1 MKKLL
6 SLVLALSLII
16 SVAPMSFA
24 EDVAGEEP
32 VDEPGMY
39 FNFNAEAFGSDTDIP
54 STDII
59 ANGDSATPVF
69 ASVDTDPWYIEG
81 QRCINGYA
89 LTSATPDTTTYPQA
103 KASALHW
110 NVVRSY
116 IAKSSNKAQAAFVIR
131 LKINETGTFTPS
143 VKLGTRKDAT
153 TYLFTLVPVSVV
165 DRTYKFTASSGA
177 ATLGDVTITNNPPM
191 TYAVAGTLHNG
202 VTNLGTVACY
212 SSSVGEKTVPFDN
225 IEITEKGDYY
235 LYIAGT
241 GRGSAANSSSI
252 NYNMNLHYFHLT
264 PVPAKDLADAAF
276 TATADPDY
284 VPSNSA
290 SIAAYAVCG
299 NETPE
304 SITAPSVNYGE
315 TCELEAPLTKTVGE
329 TTYNFLY
336 WARGLDSSAL
346 NKKVVSDKN
355 KFTYRPFEGV
365 NYLIA
370 VYEEST
376 STDKVEFYNG
386 NGERM
391 TDVELDEGNLPALPF
406 MAGYGEATG
415 WKLHQ
420 ADGNGK
426 VFAAGEAA
434 PGEGTRIFVA
444 QYNDPVKDI
453 TISINGAEKKYAY
466 GDPVSCVS
474 DDANFSYWEKTINGK
489 KQIVSIDKTYTF
501 NAWEDCSV
509 TAVCNGTFDL
519 GRAARKVLLG
529 TFTVGNQTAVMA
541 EFVGFDNAFEKGL
554 IIDDAK
560 EIVMQSGKKQFT
572 ITNDNT
578 SAITVKGYAIVEE
591 SSSTVKYTDGS
602 ISVAGAATAAE

>member
-6 SLVLALSLII
+6 SLILVLSLII

-24 EDVAGEEP
+24 ENVAGEEP

-59 ANGDSATPVF
+59 ANGDSQSPVF
-69 ASVDTDPWYIEG
+69 ASVNTDPWYIEG

-116 IAKSSNKAQAAFVIR
+116 IGKSSNKAQAAFVIR
-131 LKINETGTFTPS
+131 LKINEIGTFTPS

-191 TYAVAGTLHNG
+191 TYAVAGTHQNG

-241 GRGSAANSSSI
+241 GRGSAANSSSV

-290 SIAAYAVCG
+290 SIAAYALCG
-299 NETPE
+299 AETPE
-304 SITAPSVNYGE
+304 SLSTPSVNYGE
-315 TCELEAPLTKTVGE
+315 TCELEAPLTKEVGDK
-329 TTYNFLY
+329 TYNFLY
-336 WARGLDSSAL
+336 WARGLTASS
-346 NKKVVSDKN
+346 NRKIVSTDN
-355 KFTYRPFEGV
+355 NFTYRPHEGT

-370 VYEEST
+370 VYEEEDLSEN
-376 STDKVEFYNG
+376 KVQFFNANG
-386 NGERM
+386 QLL
-391 TDVELDEGNLPALPF
+391 TDVALDAEGKLPAAPY
-406 MAGYGEATG
+406 MAGHGEATG
-415 WKLHQ
+415 WKIHQ

-426 VFAAGEAA
+426 VYEAGEAA
-434 PGEGTRIFVA
+434 PESGTRIFVA
-444 QYNDPVKDI
+444 QYDDPSEDI
-453 TISINGAEKKYAY
+453 TISINGVPDTYTY
-466 GDPVSCVS
+466 GDPVECKI
-474 DDANFSYWEKTINGK
+474 DEAKKDTFSYWEKTINGK
-489 KQIVSIDKTYTF
+489 S
-501 NAWEDCSV
+501 
-509 TAVCNGTFDL
+509 
-519 GRAARKVLLG
+519 
-529 TFTVGNQTAVMA
+529 
-541 EFVGFDNAFEKGL
+541 
-554 IIDDAK
+554 
-560 EIVMQSGKKQFT
+560 
-572 ITNDNT
+572 
-578 SAITVKGYAIVEE
+578 
-591 SSSTVKYTDGS
+591 
-602 ISVAGAATAAE
+602 

>member
-24 EDVAGEEP
+24 ENVAGEEP

-59 ANGDSATPVF
+59 ANGDSQSPVF
-69 ASVDTDPWYIEG
+69 ASVNTDPWYIEG

-116 IAKSSNKAQAAFVIR
+116 IGKSSNKAQAAFVIR

-191 TYAVAGTLHNG
+191 TYAVAGTHQNG

-225 IEITEKGDYY
+225 IEITETGDYY

-241 GRGSAANSSSI
+241 GRGSAANSSSV

-290 SIAAYAVCG
+290 SIAAYALCG
-299 NETPE
+299 AETPE
-304 SITAPSVNYGE
+304 SLSTPSVNYGE

-329 TTYNFLY
+329 TTYKFLY
-336 WARGLDSSAL
+336 WARGLSASSF
-346 NKKVVSDKN
+346 NKIVSCEN
-355 KFTYRPFEGV
+355 NFTYRPAEGV

-370 VYEEST
+370 VYEEEAAN
-376 STDKVEFYNG
+376 TDKAEFYNG

-391 TDVELDEGNLPALPF
+391 TDVALDDSGNLPELPY

-420 ADGNGK
+420 PDGNGE
-426 VFAAGEAA
+426 VFAAGDAA
-434 PGEGTRIFVA
+434 PTEGTRIFVA
-444 QYNDPVKDI
+444 QYDDPEENI
-453 TISINGAEKKYAY
+453 TITVNGEESTFAY
-466 GDPVSCVS
+466 GDVVTCRS

-489 KQIVSIDKTYTF
+489 KEIVSINKTYTF
-501 NAWEDCSV
+501 NAWEDCTV
-509 TAVCNGTFDL
+509 DAVCNGTFDL

-529 TFTVGNQTAVMA
+529 TFTVGSQTAVMA
-541 EFVGFDNAFEKGL
+541 EFIGFGNVFEKGL
-554 IIDDAK
+554 VLDGN
-560 EIVMQSGKKQFT
+560 EITMQSKGNQFT
-572 ITNDNT
+572 ITNDT
-578 SAITVKGYAIVEE
+578 DAAITVNGYAILDEE
-591 SSSTVKYTDGS
+591 GETARYTDGN
-602 ISVAGAATAAE
+602 ITVAGVSAE